1 MKRIF
6 RYLLVLPPALLCL
19 AAVALCHRA
28 DAPAMLTVPAATEE
42 ERSAFLF
49 SKGWQG
55 ELIASQAVRIP
66 QSMDGAY
73 ANYAALQTYQHLP
86 LADYAGERAVLY
98 TYALQDSVCRAELL
112 TADGILIGAQ
122 CYVPED
128 GAVLDMR
135 GSAAWEQFAA
145 LN

>member
-19 AAVALCHRA
+19 AAVVLCHRA

-49 SKGWQG
+49 AKGWQG
-55 ELIASQAVRIP
+55 EIISSQAVRIP
-66 QSMDGAY
+66 QTMDGTY
-73 ANYAALQTYQHLP
+73 ADYAALQTYQHLP

-98 TYALQDSVCRAELL
+98 TYALQDTACRAELL

-128 GAVLDMR
+128 GAVLDMQ
-135 GSAAWEQFAA
+135 GSTDWEQFAF